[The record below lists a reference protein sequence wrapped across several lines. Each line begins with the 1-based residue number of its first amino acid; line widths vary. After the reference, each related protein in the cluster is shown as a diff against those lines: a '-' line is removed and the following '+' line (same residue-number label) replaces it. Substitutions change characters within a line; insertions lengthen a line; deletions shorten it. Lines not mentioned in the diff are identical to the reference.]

1 MLLACRGGGSR
12 GVAVG
17 LARHRCTL
25 VLVGDEGALTA
36 TTEEVWRGTTE
47 GEATVV
53 MVGFGHRS
61 LRRGTAR
68 RPGELLLLRGSPA
81 GSGKG
86 TIAATKDQEEWR
98 IRQSRGAEWCREDQ
112 FEKRSTGSNLELSI
126 REEEGIW
133 RGRCGRQGWT
143 WDFRLETR
151 KVAGEGAVARR
162 DGCRSCGPGEGE
174 GVDGVTEE
182 LLWRKVSDDGDV
194 V

>member
-68 RPGELLLLRGSPA
+68 RPGELLLLRGFNIK
-81 GSGKG
+81 GGQTDRRERTCIGKN
-86 TIAATKDQEEWR
+86 
-98 IRQSRGAEWCREDQ
+98 C
-112 FEKRSTGSNLELSI
+112 
-126 REEEGIW
+126 
-133 RGRCGRQGWT
+133 C
-143 WDFRLETR
+143 
-151 KVAGEGAVARR
+151 
-162 DGCRSCGPGEGE
+162 
-174 GVDGVTEE
+174 
-182 LLWRKVSDDGDV
+182 
-194 V
+194 